1 MWSMGVCLYI
11 LLSGIAPFYGPY
23 PQPNGWKERAK
34 NKMVIKQATLSGRF
48 YFFDEYVAACRHAA
62 AQRGAHGRSP
72 MPSLLGRYACQVLR
86 ECI

>member
-1 MWSMGVCLYI
+1 MLVAPLTGRGARLGWLRWAAEEEASEACDVWSMGACLYI

-48 YFFDEYVAACRHAA
+48 YFFDE
-62 AQRGAHGRSP
+62 
-72 MPSLLGRYACQVLR
+72 
-86 ECI
+86 